1 MDQKETLYSD
11 FNESYFSEYYLGE
24 LYDISY
30 DTIIF
35 LTLICAVILIIGY
48 QYYMKSLDEVPDVEW
63 PFLNLKDENGRNIN
77 MLVIRGYLEYN
88 RKNTKQFLEYLN
100 RGIKFIGC
108 SSHQSFPR
116 VCNNPYGG
124 CHKAENI
131 KVFGKDVE
139 DFVLGWCHC
148 FREPEK
154 YIKPGIPKILIS
166 ESDFNA
172 EDAFYDPSIQKKYDY
187 IAIQPIDNAQCKIGW
202 HGHYKNWPLAEK
214 CIQVLSDE
222 LGLIGLIV
230 GRGKCPINVKNKDR
244 VISTP
249 ILKKSEFHR
258 KVMESRFMLLP
269 NTEEASPRVLTES
282 LVLNTPV
289 MVNNEI
295 LGGWKYINDKTGL
308 FFTENTIKE
317 SAIRILNN
325 IKRNTY
331 SPREDYL
338 SKYGLKKTG
347 KELRDFLKS
356 LNPDLSDCEYVRFD
370 TSI

>member
-1 MDQKETLYSD
+1 MDQKETLYSH
-11 FNESYFSEYYLGE
+11 FSFSESYFSESYLSE
-24 LYDISY
+24 LHDISY

-35 LTLICAVILIIGY
+35 LAIIFIVILIIGH
-48 QYYMKSLDEVPDVEW
+48 QYYMKNLDEVPDVEW

-77 MLVIRGYLEYN
+77 MLVVRGYLEYN

-166 ESDFNA
+166 ESDFNS
-172 EDAFYDPSIQKKYDY
+172 EDALYDPSIKKRYE
-187 IAIQPIDNAQCKIGW
+187 QCEIGW
-202 HGHYKNWPLAEK
+202 NGESKKWDLAEK

-258 KVMESRFMLLP
+258 KIMESRFMLLP

-295 LGGWKYINDKTGL
+295 LGGWKYVNDKTGL

-347 KELRDFLKS
+347 RELRDFLKS
-356 LNPDLSDCEYVRFD
+356 INPDLSDCEYVRFD